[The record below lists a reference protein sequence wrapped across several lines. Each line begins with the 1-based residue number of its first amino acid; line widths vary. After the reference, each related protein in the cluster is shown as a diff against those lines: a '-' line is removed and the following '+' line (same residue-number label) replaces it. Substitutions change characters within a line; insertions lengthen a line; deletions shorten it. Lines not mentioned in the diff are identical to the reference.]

1 MLGIQGSSPV
11 TNLVKFGQNPYIDD
25 SEYYDYSE
33 VSDHETPDRFSKEAI
48 NRERDEKL
56 KDFNE
61 TKYVF
66 DDVADNLDKN
76 PDKFSKGASK
86 VLRFAS
92 AVVGLGVTFVTA
104 KYGSR
109 ASIGMFKELAN
120 SNLGKKVVEY
130 GSSLMSTISKKGGS
144 LVEVLKKS
152 SIASNFMKSNIGQ
165 KLTRTLNK
173 PLVKDAISFVK
184 GNSKDMVKKVKAVNF
199 RSIVENTMGVSAA
212 TAVLV
217 DDVAGR
223 NDDKSNKDLFLGASG
238 GDQ

>member
-1 MLGIQGSSPV
+1 MLGIQSSLPV
-11 TNLVKFGQNPYIDD
+11 TNSVKFGQNPYIDD
-25 SEYYDYSE
+25 SDYSDYSE
-33 VSDHETPDRFSKEAI
+33 VSDYETPDRFSKEAI
-48 NRERDEKL
+48 NKERDEKL

-86 VLRFAS
+86 LLRFAS

-120 SNLGKKVVEY
+120 SNMGKKVVKY
-130 GSSLMSTISKKGGS
+130 GSSLASFVSKKGGT
-144 LVEVLKKS
+144 LINALKDS
-152 SIASNFMKSNIGQ
+152 SIVTGFMKSNIGKKITQ
-165 KLTRTLNK
+165 ILDKSLA
-173 PLVKDAISFVK
+173 KDAISFVK
-184 GNSKDMVKKVKAVNF
+184 GNSKEMFNKVKAVNF
-199 RSIVENTMGVSAA
+199 RSVIENTMGASAA

-217 DDVAGR
+217 DDIAGR